1 MQAGEGGGHA
11 RCGALRRRGVWCS
24 VSMRDAVVN
33 TCKRD
38 LGPLQG
44 RPSLFKRGSNR
55 AFIDWY
61 EVKMIQYEEILFK
74 LISYEK

>member
-1 MQAGEGGGHA
+1 MGMRERAAVLCADAVCDAPWAEM
-11 RCGALRRRGVWCS
+11 
-24 VSMRDAVVN
+24 SMRDAVVN

-55 AFIDWY
+55 AFIEWY
-61 EVKMIQYEEILFK
+61 EVRKIQYKEILFK
-74 LISYEK
+74 LISCEK

>member
-1 MQAGEGGGHA
+1 MRE
-11 RCGALRRRGVWCS
+11 RS
-24 VSMRDAVVN
+24 VVLCADAVCDAPWAEMSMRVAVVN

-44 RPSLFKRGSNR
+44 RPSLFKRGSYR
-55 AFIDWY
+55 VFINWY
-61 EVKMIQYEEILFK
+61 EVKKIQYKEILFK